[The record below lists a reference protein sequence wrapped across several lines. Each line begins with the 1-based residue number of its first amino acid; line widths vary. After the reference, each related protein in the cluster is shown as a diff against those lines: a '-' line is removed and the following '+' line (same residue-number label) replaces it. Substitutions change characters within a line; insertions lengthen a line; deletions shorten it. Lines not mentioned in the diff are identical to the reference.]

1 MHLQPIYRMNGF
13 VTRYG
18 SGRAQTNAYI
28 AGKTVDVGADIFQ
41 RGLCLPSDNKLTA
54 DRQER
59 IMEIVRACFA

>member
-1 MHLQPIYRMNGF
+1 MHLQPFFRDKAF
-13 VTRYG
+13 V
-18 SGRAQTNAYI
+18 S
-28 AGKTVDVGADIFQ
+28 AGPGEDVGADIFR